1 MRTLKNLITVVAF
14 SIFWVLLIYV
24 NVYLFGAK
32 GSLSIY
38 GFLLIAYLL
47 VKMSLSFF
55 LQAI

>member
-47 VKMSLSFF
+47 VKMSLSS
-55 LQAI
+55 